1 MRGQSKTVKTLT
13 LSGNVYLSHINEK
26 ELENPKSGDVCLYLN
41 DEEELFAIIMNDY
54 KIKGYKGYFKAKIFD
69 GYDWGMLNN
78 NDFFEDKLN
87 HFSKSEICF
96 YSFQLCQARIENYSK
111 QIVYRTYREHYTLHQ
126 HIAGEYKGRKG
137 KKK

>member
-1 MRGQSKTVKTLT
+1 
-13 LSGNVYLSHINEK
+13 
-26 ELENPKSGDVCLYLN
+26 
-41 DEEELFAIIMNDY
+41 MNDY

-87 HFSKSEICF
+87 HFSKSEICL
-96 YSFQLCQARIENYSK
+96 YSFQLCQVRVESYSK
-111 QIVYRTYREHYTLHQ
+111 QIVYRTYREHYTLHPP
-126 HIAGEYKGRKG
+126 IVGEYKGKKGKKG